1 MIRGEGWDRQEDR
14 VDSLEVVLTGINWW
28 GTREANGVVRL
39 EPDQL
44 ILEVQ
49 TRVLGLIQTG
59 LKEVTIPLSEIAAIS
74 FEYRLVHS
82 LITLRVRSL
91 KALVDLPGNQSASL
105 KLKVKGWKS
114 RQSARA
120 FVAEVDYYRAL
131 SQTSDPQPWTPDPTQ
146 FPTQYRSDIATEK

>member
-1 MIRGEGWDRQEDR
+1 M
-14 VDSLEVVLTGINWW
+14 DSLEVVLTGINWW
-28 GTREANGVVRL
+28 GAREANGVVRL
-39 EPDQL
+39 EPDQV

-59 LKEVTIPLSEIAAIS
+59 LKEVTIPLAEIAAIS

-91 KALVDLPGNQSASL
+91 KTLVDLPGNNSASL

-114 RQSARA
+114 RQIARA
-120 FVAEVDYYRAL
+120 FVAEVDYHRAL
-131 SQTSDPQPWTPDPTQ
+131 LLPSDPKQWTPDS
-146 FPTQYRSDIATEK
+146 SDIVTEK